1 MNRWELVLL
10 KQLAEGIGVARGKK
24 NEEHFFPNFLL
35 QKTPP
40 ASRECPQQIHYLL
53 YRQYKDCIPRSEL
66 INVAD

>member
-24 NEEHFFPNFLL
+24 IRNFLSNFL
-35 QKTPP
+35 QQKAPPPP
-40 ASRECPQQIHYLL
+40 ATRECPQQIHYLL

-66 INVAD
+66 ND